1 MKTLSQGAKGPGREF
16 LQFSRSSLLTGE
28 LGTRG
33 RTDRVHEDTWICN
46 STIGTCTLSEPLF
59 MSPVPHLHCF
69 LLQEEYYITPPQNL
83 LQGGASQ
90 TTLTLLLTLTTTA
103 VKMEKTLWVFSSTQL
118 CFHQVNGGSSSS
130 GFGLL
135 FLLFYFI
142 LFYYFNS
149 LFIIQY

>member
-16 LQFSRSSLLTGE
+16 LQFPRSSLLTGE

-59 MSPVPHLHCF
+59 MSPVPYLHCF
-69 LLQEEYYITPPQNL
+69 LLQEEYYITPSQNL

-90 TTLTLLLTLTTTA
+90 TTLTLLLTLT
-103 VKMEKTLWVFSSTQL
+103 
-118 CFHQVNGGSSSS
+118 HNYGSEDGEDTVGLQFYSVMFPS
-130 GFGLL
+130 GKWRINQFRVWPT
-135 FLLFYFI
+135 FPPILFYFI
-142 LFYYFNS
+142 TSTLF
-149 LFIIQY
+149 L